1 MICFLNI
8 VQSDPKLSKPKETNY
23 IILVQN
29 EICNTVQNSQRFG
42 TGMIY
47 YIYLLVKFTVPKWCN
62 YHQNYGSPPSDIDDL
77 CLFWL
82 PCLGPLV
89 ILLPKLNFFG
99 FPVFRYRTCLMK
111 VIPETCRAH

>member
-47 YIYLLVKFTVPKWCN
+47 YIYLLVKFTVPK
-62 YHQNYGSPPSDIDDL
+62 
-77 CLFWL
+77 
-82 PCLGPLV
+82 
-89 ILLPKLNFFG
+89 
-99 FPVFRYRTCLMK
+99 
-111 VIPETCRAH
+111 